1 VPGSLVRL
9 RFYLRKARA
18 VVTAGIQMRVPAHA
32 SQVPLLR
39 HAAVEFVSA
48 RCPHQYDLPPRVALA
63 VTEACSNV
71 VRHAYPNREG
81 DIDLAMHLDGA
92 DVVATVTDTGVG
104 MADTPS
110 GPPGAQLGLL
120 LLDQAARTTITGDHG
135 TVVKMRFLP

>member
-1 VPGSLVRL
+1 GSLVRL
-9 RFYLRKARA
+9 RFYQRKARA

-48 RCPHQYDLPPRVALA
+48 RCSHQSDLPPKVALA

-81 DIDLAMHLDGA
+81 DIDLAMHLDGT
-92 DVVATVTDTGVG
+92 DVVATVTDTGIG
-104 MADTPS
+104 LADKPS
-110 GPPGAQLGLL
+110 GPPGA
-120 LLDQAARTTITGDHG
+120 
-135 TVVKMRFLP
+135 

>member
-1 VPGSLVRL
+1 
-9 RFYLRKARA
+9 
-18 VVTAGIQMRVPAHA
+18 
-32 SQVPLLR
+32 
-39 HAAVEFVSA
+39 
-48 RCPHQYDLPPRVALA
+48 
-63 VTEACSNV
+63 

-120 LLDQAARTTITGDHG
+120 LLDQVARTTIGGDHG
-135 TVVKMRFLP
+135 TVVKMRFPPGGDAA